1 MRNMTQYIQ
10 EFLRKF
16 LRIALIAFMA
26 LSVTACSTTPKMQ
39 GSEPTPPFFDGKRLL
54 DDDTMTVSSQI
65 NDPWEGFNRTMYSFN
80 YRVDRYVL
88 LPVVKGYQYVTP
100 EFAQTGI
107 HNFFTNIW
115 EIPTLYNS
123 IFQLSFTKSYQSA
136 GRLITNTTVGLAGFL
151 DAATYFGIP
160 KHQEDFG
167 QTLGYWGTGSG
178 PFLVLPL
185 FGPSSVRDG
194 FGLGVDSVV
203 MSTLQK
209 QLDLEMYQ
217 ELAIGVLKIID
228 TRSNVSFR
236 YYETGSPFEY
246 RMVRGLWLT
255 KRKMDIEK

>member
-1 MRNMTQYIQ
+1 MTQYIQ
-10 EFLRKF
+10 EFIRRF
-16 LRIALIAFMA
+16 LRVALIAFMA
-26 LSVTACSTTPKMQ
+26 LSVTACSTTSKIQ
-39 GSEPTPPFFDGKRLL
+39 GTEPDTPFFDANRLL
-54 DDDTMTVSSQI
+54 DDDTKAESSQI
-65 NDPWEGFNRTMYSFN
+65 NDPWEGFNRTIYSFN

-100 EFAQTGI
+100 KFVQTGI

-123 IFQLSFTKSYQSA
+123 MFQLSFTKSYQSA

-160 KHQEDFG
+160 YHQEDFG

-194 FGLGVDSVV
+194 FGLGVDTAA
-203 MSTLQK
+203 MSFLQK
-209 QLDLEMYQ
+209 QLDMEMYV
-217 ELAIGVLKIID
+217 ELAIGVLRTID
-228 TRSNVSFR
+228 TRSNISFR

-246 RMVRGLWLT
+246 EMVRGLWLN
-255 KRKMDIEK
+255 KRQMDIEK